1 MVALLRAQGGGQL
14 TAEQLRDA
22 LQQHL
27 PANMQLRA
35 CTALMLPAAP
45 PTPAAPGANVW
56 CRPVAFLAA
65 QAAGPAGRP
74 QELTLHVSQ
83 QLLAATAA
91 AGRGVRIVVSDS
103 TQSAVLD
110 CSLWA
115 GDAAWPGDGA
125 LRLQLPPCQGPL
137 VLLYLL
143 STAPAG
149 AAQHAADELLA
160 TAALLALPSA
170 PACSEVNSM
179 FDRMQQEVQAQAQ
192 GAASELASPAH
203 VFNHQLRAFVMDCAQ
218 LLAPGS
224 TQEQQ
229 QPLARHMQTF
239 LALQDMRACLQ
250 LLRAAGVQVG
260 AQPADPPA
268 TVSRREAAGIRTAA
282 GHASTAGELHISWA
296 CLQGAEQHQLP
307 VAAALPFAAHSSVT
321 KRAHCSPTDGAARR
335 LACRPAPRQRL

>member
-203 VFNHQLRAFVMDCAQ
+203 VFNHQLRAFVMDCVQ
-218 LLAPGS
+218 LLAPS
-224 TQEQQ
+224 SSPEEQDVAR
-229 QPLARHMQTF
+229 LARHMQTF
-239 LALQDMRACLQ
+239 LVLHGLRACLQ
-250 LLRAAGVQVG
+250 LLRAAGVRVAEP
-260 AQPADPPA
+260 AQAGSHALA
-268 TVSRREAAGIRTAA
+268 TEAK
-282 GHASTAGELHISWA
+282 SPGEL
-296 CLQGAEQHQLP
+296 L
-307 VAAALPFAAHSSVT
+307 
-321 KRAHCSPTDGAARR
+321 
-335 LACRPAPRQRL
+335 RPEHD

>member
-1 MVALLRAQGGGQL
+1 MVTLLKVEGGSSQLSDELLRDV
-14 TAEQLRDA
+14 LR
-22 LQQHL
+22 QHL
-27 PANMQLRA
+27 PANVQLTA
-35 CTALMLPAAP
+35 CRLMPPAAE
-45 PTPAAPGANVW
+45 PAAAAAGVW
-56 CRPVAFLAA
+56 CQPAAFPAA
-65 QAAGPAGRP
+65 QAAGPADSP
-74 QELTLHVSQ
+74 QELTLHLPQ

-91 AGRGVRIVVSDS
+91 AGRGVRIVVADGPKLA
-103 TQSAVLD
+103 AVLD
-110 CSLWA
+110 HSIRA

-137 VLLYLL
+137 VLLHLL

-149 AAQHAADELLA
+149 AAQHAADELLG

-179 FDRMQQEVQAQAQ
+179 FDRMLHAVKAQ
-192 GAASELASPAH
+192 GHLADQQNAAAR